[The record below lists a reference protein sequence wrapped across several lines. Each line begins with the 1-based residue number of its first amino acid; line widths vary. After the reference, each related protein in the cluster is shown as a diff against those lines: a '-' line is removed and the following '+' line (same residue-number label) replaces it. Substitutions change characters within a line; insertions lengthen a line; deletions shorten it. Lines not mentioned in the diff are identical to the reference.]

1 MIAHI
6 SHKIK
11 IFVDSKKKKNRFL
24 RNEKK
29 KKKRKQRTR
38 SKIVRV
44 EYKFRAQSVKE
55 KVWGAGVA
63 IIESVETLSRNSPL
77 PGRGKS
83 DESRILS
90 GLYRDNLE
98 FTYSCR
104 PCRILCPGELDF
116 WRRGYNERHAESVSN
131 SGQRFLS

>member
-1 MIAHI
+1 MR
-6 SHKIK
+6 
-11 IFVDSKKKKNRFL
+11 DSAYFPQNRNLCRFKKKEKNRFL
-24 RNEKK
+24 RNE

-38 SKIVRV
+38 SKIVRI

-90 GLYRDNLE
+90 GLYRDN
-98 FTYSCR
+98 
-104 PCRILCPGELDF
+104 
-116 WRRGYNERHAESVSN
+116 
-131 SGQRFLS
+131 SGIHIFLPAMPHPLPW

>member
-1 MIAHI
+1 MIAHN
-6 SHKIK
+6 SHKIE
-11 IFVDSKKKKNRFL
+11 IFVDSKKKKKIDSY
-24 RNEKK
+24 ETK

-90 GLYRDNLE
+90 GLYRDN
-98 FTYSCR
+98 
-104 PCRILCPGELDF
+104 
-116 WRRGYNERHAESVSN
+116 
-131 SGQRFLS
+131 SGIHIFLPAVPHPLPW

>member
-11 IFVDSKKKKNRFL
+11 IFVDSKKKEKKNRFL
-24 RNEKK
+24 RNE

-55 KVWGAGVA
+55 KVRGAGVA

-83 DESRILS
+83 DESRILN
-90 GLYRDNLE
+90 GLYRDN
-98 FTYSCR
+98 
-104 PCRILCPGELDF
+104 
-116 WRRGYNERHAESVSN
+116 
-131 SGQRFLS
+131 SGIHIFLPAVPHPLPW

>member
-1 MIAHI
+1 MIAHN
-6 SHKIK
+6 SHKIE
-11 IFVDSKKKKNRFL
+11 IFVDSKKKEKNRFL

-29 KKKRKQRTR
+29 KRKQRIR

-55 KVWGAGVA
+55 KVRGAGVA

-90 GLYRDNLE
+90 GLYRDN
-98 FTYSCR
+98 
-104 PCRILCPGELDF
+104 
-116 WRRGYNERHAESVSN
+116 
-131 SGQRFLS
+131 SGIHIFLPAVPHPLPW

>member
-1 MIAHI
+1 MR
-6 SHKIK
+6 
-11 IFVDSKKKKNRFL
+11 DSAYFPQNRNLCRFKKKEKNRFL

-29 KKKRKQRTR
+29 EKRKQRTR

-90 GLYRDNLE
+90 GLYRDN
-98 FTYSCR
+98 
-104 PCRILCPGELDF
+104 
-116 WRRGYNERHAESVSN
+116 
-131 SGQRFLS
+131 SGIHIFLPAVPHPLPW